1 MTVPGLCFNHGRQDT
16 QMWRRKSSQRT
27 HRAPESGSAPPTPG
41 RAMQGGTRVAQEAE
55 AGREGVGVGLYC
67 VSVQGRVSGLIQ
79 DGRWTLWVE
88 GIEYHS
94 LPFTENL
101 L

>member
-1 MTVPGLCFNHGRQDT
+1 MEEEVLTEDSQSPRIRKRTTHPRQSYAGR
-16 QMWRRKSSQRT
+16 
-27 HRAPESGSAPPTPG
+27 H
-41 RAMQGGTRVAQEAE
+41 RVAQEAE